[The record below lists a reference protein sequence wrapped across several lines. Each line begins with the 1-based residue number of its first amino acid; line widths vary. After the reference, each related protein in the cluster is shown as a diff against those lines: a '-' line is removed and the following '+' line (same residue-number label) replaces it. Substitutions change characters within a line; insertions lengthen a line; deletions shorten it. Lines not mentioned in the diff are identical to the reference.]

1 MVGTPTHCYVTQAAS
16 AGNGVI
22 TNGGAEWEE
31 PPQAESNSQM
41 DIDIEVEKFIT
52 TSDGEQETES
62 EPPQASSEPDT
73 TAEFET
79 TTM

>member
-1 MVGTPTHCYVTQAAS
+1 M
-16 AGNGVI
+16 I

-52 TSDGEQETES
+52 TSDGEQETEKS